1 MDQESCIFHQVL
13 TIMASFQIANFMG
26 MGCIYTNQKI
36 TILAIGRIIELKDM
50 DSFITMKELC
60 IKANG
65 EMIINKGQGKNI
77 GLMELILEDIFLKD
91 RKYQENLNGQKKAI
105 MMASL

>member
-1 MDQESCIFHQVL
+1 
-13 TIMASFQIANFMG
+13 MG

-65 EMIINKGQGKNI
+65 EMIINKG
-77 GLMELILEDIFLKD
+77 
-91 RKYQENLNGQKKAI
+91 
-105 MMASL
+105 